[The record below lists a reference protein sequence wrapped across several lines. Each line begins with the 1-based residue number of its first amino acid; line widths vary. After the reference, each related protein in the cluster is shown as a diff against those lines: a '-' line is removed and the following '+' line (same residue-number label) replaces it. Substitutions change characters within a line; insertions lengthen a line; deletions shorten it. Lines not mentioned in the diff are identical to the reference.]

1 MKLGNWVRVAMKRH
15 LALVVDYQVV
25 AGQDAAFD
33 GSIRAALDSIAET
46 GVHVVMLAPSSV
58 ASTTGSEH
66 DVDSSWWYVD
76 DGVEVTMDALRD
88 HIDADTIVVLADPTR
103 HPALFAT
110 ADHRDVA
117 IAVRGHA
124 DSRGWLSGSL
134 SVREFVR
141 WLIAIRTGWTVR
153 APRFDAGWA

>member
-1 MKLGNWVRVAMKRH
+1 MNLGNWVRVAMKRH

-33 GSIRAALDSIAET
+33 GSIRAALDSIADT

-58 ASTTGSEH
+58 ASEPT
-66 DVDSSWWYVD
+66 DPDSSWWYVD

-103 HPALFAT
+103 HPSLFAT
-110 ADHRDVA
+110 ADLRDVA

-141 WLIAIRTGWTVR
+141 WLIAIRTGWNVR
-153 APRFDAGWA
+153 PPRFDAGWA

>member
-15 LALVVDYQVV
+15 LTLVVDYQVV

-46 GVHVVMLAPSSV
+46 GVHVVMLAPSTV
-58 ASTTGSEH
+58 AGTHT
-66 DVDSSWWYVD
+66 DTVDRSWWYVD
-76 DGVEVTMDALRD
+76 EGVEVTMDALRD
-88 HIDADTIVVLADPTR
+88 HIDADTIVALADPDH

-110 ADHRDVA
+110 ADLRDVA

-153 APRFDAGWA
+153 PPRFDAGWA